1 MTSSP
6 ILRTNYED
14 GPETSLLGRCKV
26 VVSSRKHAFYTIVR
40 SIGKYRS
47 ISFGLRRFL
56 ALRKKIFERE
66 KGLAEPDEKY
76 FAGIAQVDYT
86 FKFLFRGYCKRRLA
100 RPRKK
105 AQFSVPS

>member
-56 ALRKKIFERE
+56 ALRKKVIERE
-66 KGLAEPDEKY
+66 KGLAEPNEKY